1 VAPQSLAKTLLP
13 GFISVFRAGQ
23 DDRAARREAK
33 DAIKLWASLLSI
45 RGEVSN
51 ARIAADALK
60 AYRALSEK
68 ALVPFFDFVAERFSP
83 DSSSIRLAAEAYFQS
98 ESPLD
103 LVALQ
108 RTVESPRQELFRRLN
123 FAPDGIS
130 ALLHM
135 RRFVLA
141 GLRDNPHWAAIEAD
155 LSHLLA
161 SWFNRGFLV
170 LQRIDWSTSAKIL
183 EKLIQYEA
191 VHEIHGWRD
200 LRRRLEADRRCY
212 AFFHPALPD
221 EPLIFIEVALTHR
234 MSATVQGLID
244 PDCPVFRPA
253 QASCAIFY
261 SITNCQEGLRGVSFG
276 NLLIKQVVELLSA
289 EFPKLAT
296 FATLSPVPG
305 FRSWLERTLGSV
317 PVDPVIERIV
327 TALGTT
333 DWHEDAAI
341 ARVLHPELMR
351 LCAFYLL
358 NAKKGDEPLDS
369 VARFHLSNGARLERL
384 NWLGDTSSRGMQ
396 RSAGLMVNYV
406 YRLSDVEPNHQAY
419 AEEHQVVAS
428 RRFGVLA
435 KKAKVPSARAPS
447 TRDTANAA

>member
-1 VAPQSLAKTLLP
+1 M
-13 GFISVFRAGQ
+13 ISVFRAGR
-23 DDRAARREAK
+23 DDPARREAQ

-68 ALVPFFDFVAERFSP
+68 ALMPFFDLVAARFSP
-83 DSSSIRLAAEAYFQS
+83 DSRSIRLAAEAYFKS

-108 RTVESPRQELFRRLN
+108 RAVESPRQELFRRLN

-141 GLRDNPHWAAIEAD
+141 GLRENPQWAAVEAD

-200 LRRRLEADRRCY
+200 LRRRLQADRRCY

-221 EPLIFIEVALTHR
+221 EPLIFIEVALTQR
-234 MSATVQGLID
+234 MSATVQALID
-244 PDCPVFRPA
+244 PDSPLSRPT

-289 EFPKLAT
+289 EFPNLAT
-296 FATLSPVPG
+296 FATLSPLPG
-305 FRSWLERTLGSV
+305 FRPWLDRTVGSAL
-317 PVDPVIERIV
+317 PVDPVVDRIV

-333 DWHEDAAI
+333 DWHENAAI
-341 ARVLHPELMR
+341 VRVLQPELMR

-358 NAKKGDEPLDS
+358 NEKKGDEPLDS

-384 NWLGDTSSRGMQ
+384 NWLGDISSRGMQ

-406 YRLSDVEPNHQAY
+406 YRLSDVDRNHQAY
-419 AEEHQVVAS
+419 AEEHRVVAS

-435 KKAKVPSARAPS
+435 KKAKIPSACGPS
-447 TRDTANAA
+447 TRDATNPA